1 MPGTLDHVAIQCPF
15 IEWTTSMGT
24 CRRDGIELQTPAH
37 QDNRDARGSD
47 DTIESVFLD
56 TVQRHDSLVALVY
69 CLPVRVVDT
78 GTLHEDHITTKIG
91 GNEDGCQTNEAED
104 GCDNVLIRRHLEA
117 QNNRDE
123 VEHRRRDIEE
133 GMIQARSSLGT
144 IGIAPVR

>member
-24 CRRDGIELQTPAH
+24 GRRNGIELQTSSQ

-47 DTIESVFLD
+47 DTIEAVFLD

-69 CLPVRVVDT
+69 CLPRRVIDAR
-78 GTLHEDHITTKIG
+78 TLHEDHITTKIG

-104 GCDNVLIRRHLEA
+104 GRDNVLIRRYLEA
-117 QNNRDE
+117 KNNRDE

-133 GMIQARSSLGT
+133 CMIQASSSLGT
-144 IGIAPVR
+144 IGIAP